1 MNWYHSWML
10 TALLIFVLQNKHMI
24 ALNLGL
30 TDSFSWF
37 RVHCFNATVTV
48 PTEATMVTPWYCIFD
63 YEYFEIGLSSVQM
76 LLSVSIK
83 LVCIVLMFFTV
94 KMQ

>member
-1 MNWYHSWML
+1 
-10 TALLIFVLQNKHMI
+10 
-24 ALNLGL
+24 
-30 TDSFSWF
+30 
-37 RVHCFNATVTV
+37 
-48 PTEATMVTPWYCIFD
+48 MVTPWYCIFD